1 MTDVQLV
8 LISHTNVGKTSLART
23 LLREDVG
30 EVVDATHTTLE
41 NRRHVLET
49 AGDDRLV
56 LWDTPGFGDTARLK
70 QRLEQSDR
78 PLPALLSATW
88 DRVTDRTLWCAQQA
102 MVAVRDE
109 ADLVL
114 YLVNASEDPE
124 FATYI
129 DLELSVLAWLEVPVL
144 VLLNQLP
151 PDPRGPERARLVDA
165 WRAALD
171 RPPVRDVLALDAFQ
185 RVWLE
190 EGRLLE
196 RVRDELPPEP
206 AAALGGLLEVW
217 RGRQRDRFLAAVAAL
232 RDALADTVADRES
245 LGRGQ
250 PARLARLGALRRLG
264 ERLAARTRA
273 LDARLVQLEAIEGE
287 ALRAVETDLTE
298 TRDHGERPSPTTGA
312 AGGAM
317 VGAGAGAALD
327 LLFGGLTFG
336 VFTALGASLSA
347 AAAWR
352 WCWQAVDARTLGWS
366 AAFVGDLAAEFAAR
380 WLAITHHGRARGPF
394 EESALGSWRAAV
406 AEVRGAHR
414 SAEARLT
421 AALDRPELDAAD
433 VHRDAAALVHGL
445 VTAVLLDAYPDAD
458 WLLDLGRDSDP

>member
-1 MTDVQLV
+1 VTDVQLV

-49 AGDDRLV
+49 AGDDVLV

-78 PLPALLSATW
+78 PLPALLAASW
-88 DRVTDRTLWCAQQA
+88 DRVTDRPLWCAQQA

-129 DLELSVLAWLEVPVL
+129 DLELSVLAWLDVPVL

-151 PDPRGPERARLVDA
+151 PDPRGRDRARLVEA

-185 RVWLE
+185 RIWIE

-196 RVRDELPPEP
+196 RIRDELPDAP
-206 AAALGGLLEVW
+206 AAALHRLLEHW
-217 RGRQRDRFLAAVAAL
+217 RQRQRERFLDAVSAL
-232 RDALADTVADRES
+232 RDALADTVADREA

-273 LDARLVQLEAIEGE
+273 LDVHLVTLEAIEGE
-287 ALRAVETDLTE
+287 TLRAVETDLTA
-298 TRDHGERPSPTTGA
+298 TRAHGERPSPGTGA

-327 LLFGGLTFG
+327 LLFAGLTFG
-336 VFTALGASLSA
+336 I
-347 AAAWR
+347 AWR

-366 AAFVGDLAAEFAAR
+366 AAFVGDLAAEYASR
-380 WLAITHHGRARGPF
+380 WLAITHHGRARGAF

-406 AEVRGAHR
+406 AEVRGTQR
-414 SAEARLT
+414 GAEARLT
-421 AALDRPELDAAD
+421 AALDQPRLEAAD
-433 VHRDAAALVHGL
+433 VGRDAAALVHGL
-445 VTAVLLDAYPDAD
+445 VTGVLLDAYPDAD
-458 WLLDLGRDSDP
+458 WLLDLGRAADP